1 MEHIEGMEAER
12 VKRYYLAV
20 MLLFVAGSAW
30 FLLDTLVFSSTVTV
44 SATVASSV
52 TCSTDI
58 TSTAFGTLTSTAI
71 TTSTATAST
80 TLSCNVGLGCTLSI
94 NDAGNAVNG
103 GLSTSSPAYLIPS
116 PNAAFS
122 ATATL
127 VAATEGYGIIGTTT
141 AAGSGGT
148 LGVAARYLQTFT
160 GNTVGGLTTS
170 TLTLVSSTAAVSGR
184 EVLVRHKA
192 AISGTTQAASYT
204 DTITYSCT
212 SN

>member
-1 MEHIEGMEAER
+1 MKQIEGTEVE
-12 VKRYYLAV
+12 VNRYYLAV
-20 MLLFVAGSAW
+20 LLFFVAGSTW

-52 TCSTDI
+52 SCNTDVS
-58 TSTAFGTLTSTAI
+58 STAFGTLTSGSI
-71 TTSTATAST
+71 STSTPTAST

-94 NDAGNAVNG
+94 NDAGNGVNG

-116 PNAAFS
+116 PNAAFN

-127 VAATEGYGIIGTTT
+127 VAGTEGYGIIATTS

-148 LGVAARYLQTFT
+148 LGIAARYLQTFT
-160 GNTVGGLTTS
+160 GNTVGGLSTS
-170 TLTLVSSTAAVSGR
+170 TLTLASSTAAVSGR

-192 AISGTTQAASYT
+192 AISGTTQAADYT